1 MRRKNNDTD
10 YQMMLYYDIAD
21 NVTAFTTTREGG
33 CSIGNYASMNVN
45 AYCGDNPEHIAENRR
60 RLCGELNIPL
70 CHLVMPHQIHQTK
83 VAAITSRFMEYRPEQ
98 QADYLEGVDAV
109 ITDMKGIAIGVSTAD
124 CVPIL
129 IFDPRH
135 HVAAAIHAGW
145 RGTVQRIAEKAI
157 DEMSRYYGTDG
168 NDCKAVIGPSI
179 SMDSFEVGDEVYET
193 FRSTGFNH
201 EHLYMYRNWKWH
213 IDLWECN
220 RLQLLNKKIDAHNIH
235 VAGICTYQSSDRF
248 FSARKLGIQSGR
260 LFSGIILR

>member
-1 MRRKNNDTD
+1 MKKVIDTHIIIVLMGVMGMIGCTSETVSNAKQENVLPHIYPD
-10 YQMMLYYDIAD
+10 YIGVTIPVNIAPLC
-21 NVTAFTTTREGG
+21 F
-33 CSIGNYASMNVN
+33 SM
-45 AYCGDNPEHIAENRR
+45 AEETMVSTNRR
-60 RLCGELNIPL
+60 MVSTNR
-70 CHLVMPHQIHQTK
+70 
-83 VAAITSRFMEYRPEQ
+83 
-98 QADYLEGVDAV
+98 QALLVDAV
-109 ITDMKGIAIGVSTAD
+109 ITDMEGIAIGVSTAD

-193 FRSTGFNH
+193 FRSTGFNQ

>member
-1 MRRKNNDTD
+1 
-10 YQMMLYYDIAD
+10 MMLYYDIAN

-45 AYCGDNPEHIAENRR
+45 PYCGDAPEHIAENRR
-60 RLCGELNIPL
+60 RLCHELNILPH
-70 CHLVMPHQIHQTK
+70 HLVMPHQTHQTK
-83 VAAITSRFMEYRPEQ
+83 VATITPQFFEYTQEQ
-98 QADYLEGVDAV
+98 QTAYLEGIDALM
-109 ITDMKGIAIGVSTAD
+109 TDMKGIAIGVSTAD

-129 IFDPRH
+129 IYDTRH

-145 RGTVQRIAEKAI
+145 RGTVQRIAEKAFE
-157 DEMSRYYGTDG
+157 EMGKYYGTTG
-168 NDCKAVIGPSI
+168 CDCKAIIGPSI
-179 SMDSFEVGDEVYET
+179 SKESFEVGDEVYET
-193 FRSTGFNH
+193 FRAQGFENEQLYSTLNG
-201 EHLYMYRNWKWH
+201 KWH

-220 RLQLLNKKIDAHNIH
+220 RQQLMNKKIDAHNIH

>member
-1 MRRKNNDTD
+1 
-10 YQMMLYYDIAD
+10 MLYYDIAD

-45 AYCGDNPEHIAENRR
+45 AYCGDTPEHIKENRR
-60 RLCGELNIPL
+60 RLCCELDIPIH
-70 CHLVMPHQIHQTK
+70 HLVMPHQTHQTK
-83 VAAITSRFMEYRPEQ
+83 AAAIIPRFLEFTQQQ
-98 QADYLEGVDAV
+98 QADYLEGIDAV
-109 ITDMKGIAIGVSTAD
+109 MTNIKGVAIGVSTAD

-129 IFDPRH
+129 IYDPRH

-145 RGTVQRIAEKAI
+145 RGTVGHIAEKAI
-157 DEMSRYYGTDG
+157 DEMNSYYGTIG
-168 NDCKAVIGPSI
+168 SDCKAVIGPSI
-179 SMDSFEVGDEVYET
+179 SLDSFEVGDEVYDS
-193 FRSTGFNH
+193 FRSAGFYNAPIYA
-201 EHLYMYRNWKWH
+201 LRNGKWH

-220 RLQLLNKKIDAHNIH
+220 RLQLLHKKIDAHNIY

>member
-1 MRRKNNDTD
+1 
-10 YQMMLYYDIAD
+10 MLYYDIAD

-45 AYCGDNPEHIAENRR
+45 AYCGDTPEHIKENRR
-60 RLCGELNIPL
+60 RLCCELDIPIH
-70 CHLVMPHQIHQTK
+70 HLVMPHQTHQTK
-83 VAAITSRFMEYRPEQ
+83 AAAITPRFLEFTQQQ
-98 QADYLEGVDAV
+98 QADYLEGIDAV
-109 ITDMKGIAIGVSTAD
+109 MTNIKGVAIGVSTAD

-129 IFDPRH
+129 IYDSRH

-145 RGTVQRIAEKAI
+145 RGTVGHIAEKAI
-157 DEMSRYYGTDG
+157 DEMNSYYGTIG
-168 NDCKAVIGPSI
+168 SDCKAVIGPSI
-179 SMDSFEVGDEVYET
+179 SLDSFEVGDEVYDS
-193 FRSTGFNH
+193 FRSAGFYNAPIYA
-201 EHLYMYRNWKWH
+201 LRNGRWH

>member
-1 MRRKNNDTD
+1 
-10 YQMMLYYDIAD
+10 MLYYDIAD

-45 AYCGDNPEHIAENRR
+45 AYCGDTPEHIKENRR
-60 RLCGELNIPL
+60 RLCSELDIPIH
-70 CHLVMPHQIHQTK
+70 HLVMPHQTHQTK
-83 VAAITSRFMEYRPEQ
+83 AAAITPRFLEFTQQQ
-98 QADYLEGVDAV
+98 QADYLEGIDAV
-109 ITDMKGIAIGVSTAD
+109 MTNIKGVAIGVSTAD

-129 IFDPRH
+129 IYDSRH

-145 RGTVQRIAEKAI
+145 RGTVGPIAEKAI
-157 DEMSRYYGTDG
+157 DEMNSYYGTIG
-168 NDCKAVIGPSI
+168 SDCKAVIGPSI
-179 SMDSFEVGDEVYET
+179 SLDSFEVGDEVYDS
-193 FRSTGFNH
+193 FRSAGFDNAPIYA
-201 EHLYMYRNWKWH
+201 LRNGKLH

-248 FSARKLGIQSGR
+248 FSARKLGIQSRR